1 MTKRIPQIEVLRVLA
16 MAGVF
21 FFHIWSVIPEVGTK
35 TFLGPLIGD
44 VLAQGYLGVVA
55 FNAISGFVLTLPLA
69 ARGGGLGLSAGRF
82 FRRRFGRICPQYYLA
97 LALWS
102 AVALL
107 TASAGA
113 SPLWRAFL
121 EHALF
126 VHTLDPARFYAI
138 VPALWWMGLLAQF
151 YLFYPL
157 VLRLFSRLGAG
168 RAMLAIAAF
177 CFGVWGLL
185 EFLAGR
191 FPDGPFG
198 LWAYMIYFNLPA
210 RLPEFAMGVYLAFWW
225 VARHSAPV
233 HVQAAS
239 GPTGIPRFLILS
251 GAAIVAV
258 ALTVAC
264 KGGLPLPA
272 AHFLICVSC
281 LLVVAALF
289 SLPVTARLGE
299 TRLVARLGALSYSF
313 YLIHQPLVGYGADML
328 KGRMP
333 PLAVFGALTVAAGAL
348 ALAGAFAMDRVAG
361 ALWSRGSGNR
371 PGAGPETKKA
381 AEPGSAA

>member
-21 FFHIWSVIPEVGTK
+21 FFHLWSVIPEVGT
-35 TFLGPLIGD
+35 TTPLGPVFGD
-44 VLAQGYLGVVA
+44 VLAQGYLGVVV

-107 TASAGA
+107 TAPAGA
-113 SPLWRAFL
+113 PPLWRAFA

-157 VLRLFSRLGAG
+157 VLRLFSRLGPG
-168 RAMLAIAAF
+168 RAMLAVTAG

-210 RLPEFAMGVYLAFWW
+210 RLPEFAMGMYLAFWW

-233 HVQAAS
+233 HVQAAA
-239 GPTGIPRFLILS
+239 GPRGVSRFVALA
-251 GAAIVAV
+251 GAAAVAV
-258 ALTVAC
+258 AVTAAG

-272 AHFLICVSC
+272 AHFLICGSC

-299 TRLVARLGALSYSF
+299 TRLVVRLGALSYSF

-333 PLAVFGALTVAAGAL
+333 PLAAFGVLAVAAGAL
-348 ALAGAFAMDRVAG
+348 ALAGALAMDRVAG

-371 PGAGPETKKA
+371 PGSGPETKKA
-381 AEPGSAA
+381 AEPGSTA

>member
-1 MTKRIPQIEVLRVLA
+1 
-16 MAGVF
+16 
-21 FFHIWSVIPEVGTK
+21 
-35 TFLGPLIGD
+35 
-44 VLAQGYLGVVA
+44 VV

-107 TASAGA
+107 TAPAGA
-113 SPLWRAFL
+113 PPLWRAFA

-157 VLRLFSRLGAG
+157 VLRLFSRLGPG
-168 RAMLAIAAF
+168 RAMLAVTAG

-210 RLPEFAMGVYLAFWW
+210 RLPEFAMGMYLAFWW

-233 HVQAAS
+233 HVQAAA
-239 GPTGIPRFLILS
+239 GPRGVSRFVALA
-251 GAAIVAV
+251 GAAAVAV
-258 ALTVAC
+258 AVTAAG

-272 AHFLICVSC
+272 AHFLICGSC

-299 TRLVARLGALSYSF
+299 TRLVVRLGALSYSF

-333 PLAVFGALTVAAGAL
+333 PLAAFGVLAVAAGAL
-348 ALAGAFAMDRVAG
+348 ALAGALAMDRVAG

-371 PGAGPETKKA
+371 PGSGPETKKA
-381 AEPGSAA
+381 AEPGSTA